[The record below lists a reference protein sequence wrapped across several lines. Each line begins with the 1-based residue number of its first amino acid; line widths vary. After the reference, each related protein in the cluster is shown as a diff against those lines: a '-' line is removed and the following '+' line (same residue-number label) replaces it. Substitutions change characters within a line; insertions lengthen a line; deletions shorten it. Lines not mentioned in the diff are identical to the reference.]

1 MTTDILPIQG
11 LTLSS
16 VEKTADSLIVFKT
29 TCGKTFHMT
38 HFQDC
43 CEDVHIDDICGDL
56 EDLVGTPVLSATE
69 EYQNGENAHS
79 TWTFY
84 RITTLNGTVV
94 IKWFGESNGGYY
106 SETADFY
113 EIKD

>member
-1 MTTDILPIQG
+1 MTTNILPIQG

-16 VEKTADSLIVFKT
+16 VERTADDVIVFKT
-29 TCGKTFHMT
+29 TCGRTFHMT
-38 HFQDC
+38 HIQDC

-69 EYQNGENAHS
+69 EYQYEDS

-84 RITTLNGTVV
+84 RITTFNGTVV
-94 IKWFGESNGGYY
+94 IRWFGESNGYY

>member
-16 VEKTADSLIVFKT
+16 VERTAGNLIVFKT
-29 TCGKTFHMT
+29 TCGRTFHMT
-38 HFQDC
+38 HIQDC
-43 CEDVHIDDICGDL
+43 CEAVDIDDICGVL

-69 EYQNGENAHS
+69 EYQKGEHDYT

-84 RITTLNGTVV
+84 RITTFNGTVV
-94 IKWFGESNGGYY
+94 IKWFGESNGYY

-113 EIKD
+113 EVKY